1 MKSINYKN
9 LYLEL
14 SALNSAITF
23 LTIIKLPLKNFS
35 PSASVKYFPV
45 VGLFIGI
52 ILYTIGTMNHF
63 LTPLLQLIFLIVIT
77 GALHLDGLAD
87 ASDAIFSHRSLEEK
101 LNIMKDSHIG
111 TMGVIALIIVII
123 SKFTALKQIDDKN
136 ILLIFIPAYARMAIT
151 LAIYFLPYIRQNS
164 INKQFFEKKSF
175 TLSLP
180 ILFIIII
187 SFFADFRTFFIFVIT
202 LIITILLIYYFK
214 RTFQGLTGDILG
226 FICETTESLLL
237 LSIVLF

>member
-52 ILYTIGTMNHF
+52 ILYTIGTINHF

-111 TMGVIALIIVII
+111 TMGVISIFIVLAA
-123 SKFTALKQIDDKN
+123 KFSAFSHINNN
-136 ILLIFIPAYARMAIT
+136 ILLIFVPFYSRLAMLI
-151 LAIYFLPYIRQNS
+151 AIYFLPYLRQNS
-164 INKQFFEKKSF
+164 INKEFFEKKSF
-175 TLSLP
+175 TLWLP

-187 SFFADFRTFFIFVIT
+187 SFFTDFRTFFIFVIT

-214 RTFQGLTGDILG
+214 RTFQGLTGDILD